1 MTTEP
6 TNLSFLPPNRTSYF
20 IFLSVLFVGLNHFVQ
35 MPFVCFERLLSAA
48 QASSSAVSSD
58 VAEGDE
64 HFVCS
69 DFLHPST
76 DRPYLDALINFLE
89 KVVGR

>member
-1 MTTEP
+1 MTMEP
-6 TNLSFLPPNRTSYF
+6 TNLSFLPPNRTSF
-20 IFLSVLFVGLNHFVQ
+20 FSFLSLLFVGLTHFVQ
-35 MPFVCFERLLSAA
+35 MPFVCLEGLLSAA
-48 QASSSAVSSD
+48 QASSSAVSTY

-69 DFLHPST
+69 DFLQPST
-76 DRPYLDALINFLE
+76 DRPYFYALMSFLE

>member
-1 MTTEP
+1 M
-6 TNLSFLPPNRTSYF
+6 
-20 IFLSVLFVGLNHFVQ
+20 SVLFVGLTHFVQ

-48 QASSSAVSSD
+48 QASSSAVSTY

-76 DRPYLDALINFLE
+76 DRPYFDALMSFLE
-89 KVVGR
+89 KAVGR

>member
-1 MTTEP
+1 
-6 TNLSFLPPNRTSYF
+6 
-20 IFLSVLFVGLNHFVQ
+20 

-48 QASSSAVSSD
+48 QASSSAVSTY

-76 DRPYLDALINFLE
+76 DRPYFDALMSFWE

>member
-1 MTTEP
+1 
-6 TNLSFLPPNRTSYF
+6 
-20 IFLSVLFVGLNHFVQ
+20 

-48 QASSSAVSSD
+48 QASFFAVSTY

-69 DFLHPST
+69 DFQHPST
-76 DRPYLDALINFLE
+76 DRPYFDALMSFLE